1 MTEMKDV
8 IAARRRALGFTQE
21 QLAQKIG
28 VSAKVVSKWETGRSL
43 PDTSFLPALCTALN
57 IAPQE
62 LLFPGSN
69 ETEKNGGEA
78 EPRETVKMPANR
90 KCRAE
95 MKTAEIIFVSA
106 LLFAAILFLVGF
118 FVSRAD
124 YYGEYV
130 PLSVTMFI
138 LSALFGLGGIAAFLI
153 LRAKTRERC
162 TLADDK
168 RQVFRITVFAY
179 CLLFAVSLA
188 VVCVLGSDYGGAEF
202 FDFLGVI
209 VTVFLLTTLAFLL
222 FLRWNKR
229 RK

>member
-1 MTEMKDV
+1 
-8 IAARRRALGFTQE
+8 
-21 QLAQKIG
+21 
-28 VSAKVVSKWETGRSL
+28 
-43 PDTSFLPALCTALN
+43 
-57 IAPQE
+57 
-62 LLFPGSN
+62 
-69 ETEKNGGEA
+69 
-78 EPRETVKMPANR
+78 
-90 KCRAE
+90 

-118 FVSRAD
+118 FVLRAD

-138 LSALFGLGGIAAFLI
+138 LSALFGLGGIAVFLI
-153 LRAKTRERC
+153 LRAKTTERC